1 MPKKPKRKSPID
13 SDDDSADAPEA
24 KRKKLDDDSKDKTRE
39 HESEQFTTKDS
50 SESNEHVTDLKV

>member
-24 KRKKLDDDSKDKTRE
+24 KRKKLDDDSKDKTPE
-39 HESEQFTTKDS
+39 KSTTKDS